1 MKRMPGMSMS
11 SREGERG
18 SKSGRR
24 GDGSTE
30 TDGYS
35 SKSVTTTNGIR

>member
-1 MKRMPGMSMS
+1 MKRMPGMSA
-11 SREGERG
+11 RESEGG